1 MFIDL
6 NFDDLL
12 RLFQLLMIK
21 DKKLFHLNANIVD
34 FSSFKTF
41 ASYLVVSCIWIETHS
56 RVKLFI
62 EVEWDHWD
70 DQENIEIF
78 AEFHHW

>member
-6 NFDDLL
+6 IFSDLL

-21 DKKLFHLNANIVD
+21 DKKFLHLNDNIVD
-34 FSSFKTF
+34 FSSFKMLMNN
-41 ASYLVVSCIWIETHS
+41 LVVSRIWIETHS
-56 RVKLFI
+56 WVKVFI
-62 EVEWDHWD
+62 KVERNHWD
-70 DQENIEIF
+70 DEEDIEIF

>member
-21 DKKLFHLNANIVD
+21 DKKLFHSNDNIIN
-34 FSSFKTF
+34 FSVRDQHR
-41 ASYLVVSCIWIETHS
+41 ASHMNVM
-56 RVKLFI
+56 
-62 EVEWDHWD
+62 
-70 DQENIEIF
+70 
-78 AEFHHW
+78 

>member
-21 DKKLFHLNANIVD
+21 DKKLFHLNDNIVD

-41 ASYLVVSCIWIETHS
+41 ASYLVVSCI
-56 RVKLFI
+56 
-62 EVEWDHWD
+62 
-70 DQENIEIF
+70 
-78 AEFHHW
+78 